1 MELPVID
8 LEPYLKITSQ
18 LGGDS
23 AKEAADIGTGFG
35 TLCGKVSRVLKETGA
50 LLVNDPRCTVEGND
64 RFLDM
69 MEKKLVLGIKSVVW
83 DCV

>member
-1 MELPVID
+1 MELLVID

-23 AKEAADIGTGFG
+23 AKEAANIGVGFG
-35 TLCGKVSRVLKETGA
+35 KLCGKVSRVLKEIGA
-50 LLVNDPRCTVEGND
+50 SLVNDPRCTAEDNN
-64 RFLDM
+64 RFLNM
-69 MEKKLVLGIKSVVW
+69 MEKNLVLGIKVW

>member
-1 MELPVID
+1 MELLVID
-8 LEPYLKITSQ
+8 LEPYWKITSQ

-23 AKEAADIGTGFG
+23 SKEAANIKVGFG
-35 TLCGKVSRVLKETGA
+35 KLCGEMSHVLKETGA
-50 LLVNDPRCTVEGND
+50 LLVNDPRCMVEDNN

-69 MEKKLVLGIKSVVW
+69 MEKNLVLGIKVW